1 MELSNE
7 RKQIWRLTLSKR
19 DLRIM
24 GFLAPVIWIMFAYG
38 AYVALAAG
46 RMGEG
51 IAHIGMLIVLF
62 CGLVGPYIWGVVTTA
77 DVALRKVLA
86 MMTALGV
93 LIAATGWVIR
103 LAAYLA
109 T

>member
-1 MELSNE
+1 
-7 RKQIWRLTLSKR
+7 
-19 DLRIM
+19 
-24 GFLAPVIWIMFAYG
+24 MFAYG

-93 LIAATGWVIR
+93 LITATGWVIR

>member
-24 GFLAPVIWIMFAYG
+24 GFLTPVIWIMFAYG

-93 LIAATGWVIR
+93 LITATGWVIR